1 MQFDVQSVIR
11 RIEIRLAEIGMTK
24 QEFYEKS
31 GISSGSFSQWNTGK
45 HAPSIKKV
53 QRAASVIGVTTE
65 YLLYGVDPMPD
76 FAVKSPIVARINSL
90 LAAKGIPKQQF
101 YKDCSITSASYSLWN
116 TGKTNPSM
124 KNLKIIAEYL
134 AVSVADLLPDEELV
148 PQEGIKKDPIPKDE
162 AEDSETAELREIW
175 SSADENE
182 RRDLLEMARMLKS
195 RRKQN
200 G

>member
-45 HAPSIKKV
+45 HAPSIKKI
-53 QRAASVIGVTTE
+53 QRAASVIGLTTE
-65 YLLYGVDPMPD
+65 YLLYGVD
-76 FAVKSPIVARINSL
+76 
-90 LAAKGIPKQQF
+90 
-101 YKDCSITSASYSLWN
+101 
-116 TGKTNPSM
+116 
-124 KNLKIIAEYL
+124 
-134 AVSVADLLPDEELV
+134 LLPDEE
-148 PQEGIKKDPIPKDE
+148 PSAGIKKDPIR
-162 AEDSETAELREIW
+162 EDGGEDNETAELREIW

>member
-76 FAVKSPIVARINSL
+76 FAVKSPIVARINAL

-134 AVSVADLLPDEELV
+134 GVSVADLLPDEELV
-148 PQEGIKKDPIPKDE
+148 PQEGIKKDPIPKDGV
-162 AEDSETAELREIW
+162 EDSETAELREIW

-182 RRDLLEMARMLKS
+182 RRDLLEMARMLKN

>member
-134 AVSVADLLPDEELV
+134 GVSVADLLPDEELV

-162 AEDSETAELREIW
+162 AEDSETAELRDIW

-182 RRDLLEMARMLKS
+182 RRDLLEMARMLKN

>member
-1 MQFDVQSVIR
+1 M
-11 RIEIRLAEIGMTK
+11 
-24 QEFYEKS
+24 
-31 GISSGSFSQWNTGK
+31 
-45 HAPSIKKV
+45 
-53 QRAASVIGVTTE
+53 
-65 YLLYGVDPMPD
+65 
-76 FAVKSPIVARINSL
+76 VKSPIVARINAL

-134 AVSVADLLPDEELV
+134 GVSVADLLPDEELV
-148 PQEGIKKDPIPKDE
+148 PQEGIKKGPIPKDE
-162 AEDSETAELREIW
+162 AEDSETAELRDIW

-182 RRDLLEMARMLKS
+182 RRDLLKMARMLKS